1 MAEIHTPV
9 KGFTGKVAGV
19 QFTDGVGETTDT
31 AALAY
36 FERHGYDIV
45 PDFSTPDPE
54 PFDPSAHSVEEV
66 LSHLQGI
73 DDADPEAHDAEVV
86 RVLAAEK
93 AGKNRKGI
101 VEAVEGTPEA

>member
-36 FERHGYDIV
+36 FERHGYTLVPKEQEPDQLYPEGDPIEKWTVDQLKAYAADHDIDLTGVSGKDNVVAAVV
-45 PDFSTPDPE
+45 PKTSE
-54 PFDPSAHSVEEV
+54 S
-66 LSHLQGI
+66 
-73 DDADPEAHDAEVV
+73 
-86 RVLAAEK
+86 
-93 AGKNRKGI
+93 
-101 VEAVEGTPEA
+101 